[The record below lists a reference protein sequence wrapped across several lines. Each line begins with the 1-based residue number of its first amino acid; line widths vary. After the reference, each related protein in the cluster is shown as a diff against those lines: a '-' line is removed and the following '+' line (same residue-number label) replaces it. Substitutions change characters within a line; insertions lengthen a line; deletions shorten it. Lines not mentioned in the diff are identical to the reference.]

1 MSLEVKR
8 MAYMNCKTLG
18 CKELRKTPEQVCAK
32 CKGKAK
38 AKAKASIKEVKAPK
52 NKTPKPVD
60 K

>member
-1 MSLEVKR
+1 

-32 CKGKAK
+32 CK
-38 AKAKASIKEVKAPK
+38 AKASIKEVKAHK